1 MSAGAQPEPHPPS
14 HLRAPVGRLSI
25 GEVVALLRPEFNDLT
40 DSKIRFLED
49 RELISPA
56 RTPGG
61 YRSFGPHDIE
71 VLRWILSRQ
80 RDQYLP
86 LSIIGERINRGE
98 HLADI
103 WGIGVGD
110 GGPSHG
116 GTGTADPRQVRDR
129 GGSEDAAPEVAAAAE
144 AASDD
149 AAADAAAAAGDTVPD
164 GAAAG
169 EAAGSPGP
177 EPASAQP
184 PWAAPDDAQTYS
196 AAELSA
202 ESGLSLAE
210 IAELTEYG
218 LLVPLADDGT
228 PPPGSDPQASLALEP
243 PEPRY
248 GSGALLIARISREF
262 ATYGLQARHLRVV
275 RNAAARDAA
284 MFEQGIQPV
293 IHAAGPDAAHD
304 ARRSLGRL
312 VALCERLRAQVMG
325 ETLRRYWD

>member
-1 MSAGAQPEPHPPS
+1 MSAGAEPEPHPPS

-25 GEVVALLRPEFNDLT
+25 GEVVALLRPEFSDLT

-49 RELISPA
+49 RKLISPA
-56 RTPGG
+56 RTSGG

-71 VLRWILSRQ
+71 VLRWILNRQ

-110 GGPSHG
+110 GGPSPG
-116 GTGTADPRQVRDR
+116 GAASADLRRARDPD
-129 GGSEDAAPEVAAAAE
+129 GPEDAAPEAAAE
-144 AASDD
+144 QAAPED
-149 AAADAAAAAGDTVPD
+149 
-164 GAAAG
+164 AAAG

-177 EPASAQP
+177 EPPLAEAQP

-202 ESGLSLAE
+202 ESGLSPAE
-210 IAELTEYG
+210 VAELTEYG
-218 LLVPLADDGT
+218 LLVPLTDAGT
-228 PPPGSDPQASLALEP
+228 PPPDSDLQAPLALEP

-262 ATYGLQARHLRVV
+262 ATYGLQARHLRVI

-293 IHAAGPDAAHD
+293 IHAGGPAVEHD

-325 ETLRRYWD
+325 DTLRRYWD